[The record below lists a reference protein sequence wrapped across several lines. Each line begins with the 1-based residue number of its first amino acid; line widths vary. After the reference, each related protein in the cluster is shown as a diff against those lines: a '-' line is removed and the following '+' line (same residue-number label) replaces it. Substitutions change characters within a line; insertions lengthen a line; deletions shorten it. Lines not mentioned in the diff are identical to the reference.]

1 MRRFACALVVS
12 AALLYAAGEGSGRRW
27 WSYVEALAN
36 DQMQGRET
44 GSEAH
49 RKAAAYVAA
58 QFERD
63 GLKAA
68 GTQGFFQPVAFRGRK
83 LVEAESSLDL
93 IRNGKAERLKS
104 GEDAYIGVR
113 VDPAES

>member
-1 MRRFACALVVS
+1 MMRRAVLALAAS
-12 AALLYAAGEGSGRRW
+12 AAALLAADGPGQRW

-68 GTQGFFQPVAFRGRK
+68 GNQGFIQPVAFHGRK

-93 IRNGKAERLKS
+93 VRNGKAERLQS
-104 GEDAYIGVR
+104 GEDAY
-113 VDPAES
+113 